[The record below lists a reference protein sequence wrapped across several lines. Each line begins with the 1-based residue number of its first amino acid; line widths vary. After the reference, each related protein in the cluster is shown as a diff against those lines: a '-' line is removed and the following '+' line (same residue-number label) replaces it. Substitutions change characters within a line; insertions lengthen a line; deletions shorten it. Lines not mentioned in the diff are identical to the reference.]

1 MVAAAAWRLLGR
13 VEVRGDSMRPTLIAG
28 DRLLVV
34 RRRAARP
41 GQLVVVADPRR
52 PERLLV
58 KRVSEVAGGRVSV
71 VGDNP
76 DHSTDSRTFGAL
88 ESVRGRPVYRYH
100 PPGRAGR
107 VG

>member
-1 MVAAAAWRLLGR
+1 M
-13 VEVRGDSMRPTLIAG
+13 SPTLIPG

-34 RRRAARP
+34 RRRVVRP
-41 GQLVVVADPRR
+41 GDLAVVADPRR

-58 KRVSEVAGGRVSV
+58 KRVAEVAGGRVSV

-76 DHSTDSRTFGAL
+76 DRSTDSRTFGPL
-88 ESVRGRPVYRYH
+88 ESVRGQPVYRYH

-107 VG
+107 VR

>member
-1 MVAAAAWRLLGR
+1 MW
-13 VEVRGDSMRPTLIAG
+13 PTLIPG

-34 RRRAARP
+34 RRRVVRP
-41 GQLVVVADPRR
+41 GDLAVVADPRR

-58 KRVSEVAGGRVSV
+58 KRVAEVVGGRVSV

-76 DHSTDSRTFGAL
+76 DRSTDSRTFGPL
-88 ESVRGRPVYRYH
+88 ESVQGRPVYRYH

-107 VG
+107 VR